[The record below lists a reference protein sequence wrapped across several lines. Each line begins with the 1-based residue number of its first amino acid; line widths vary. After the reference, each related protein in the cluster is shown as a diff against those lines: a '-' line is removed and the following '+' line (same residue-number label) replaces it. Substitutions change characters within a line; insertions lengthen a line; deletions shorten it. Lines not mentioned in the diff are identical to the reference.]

1 MDWAGDGV
9 LQIEAVGGVRA
20 GNTSGDFRDLPDTG
34 PTRGE
39 SGNRAVLAG
48 SRRREPEPHAA
59 PFQGAAW
66 GHG

>member
-9 LQIEAVGGVRA
+9 LQVKAVGGVRV
-20 GNTSGDFRDLPDTG
+20 GNTSGDFRDLPDAG
-34 PTRGE
+34 PTRAE
-39 SGNRAVLAG
+39 RGNRSFLAG

-59 PFQGAAW
+59 PSQGAAW